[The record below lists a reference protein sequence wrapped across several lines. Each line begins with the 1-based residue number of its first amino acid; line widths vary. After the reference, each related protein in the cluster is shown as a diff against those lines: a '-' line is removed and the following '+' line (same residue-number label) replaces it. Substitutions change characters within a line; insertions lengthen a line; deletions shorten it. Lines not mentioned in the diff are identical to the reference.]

1 LKTIRIG
8 SRESQL
14 AMWQTKYVVEEL
26 KKKSPQYNYEIIPIK
41 TKGDKILDVALA
53 KIGDKGLFTKELEV
67 AMLQNEIDFAVHSM
81 KDLPT
86 VIPVGLQISA
96 ITARHDSR
104 DALISKG
111 NLKFN
116 QLPPGAKVG
125 TSSLRRRAQ
134 LLNLRPDLKLCDLR
148 GNLNTRLKK
157 METENFD
164 AIILAVAGVER
175 LGWQDKIAEKLDFSI
190 CLPAVGQGALGIET
204 RCNDPEIIALTSLLN
219 DEPTYYCVTAERSL
233 LRELEGG
240 CQIPI
245 GARGVIKENLLYLE
259 AMVASLDGSILIRDT
274 VQGSFDKAIDLGLE
288 LAEKLKQQGATKI
301 LEEIRQVVDCG
312 TR

>member
-1 LKTIRIG
+1 MKTIRIG

-14 AMWQTKYVVEEL
+14 AMWQSKFIVEEL
-26 KKKSPQYNYEIIPIK
+26 EKQAPQNNYEIIPIK

-67 AMLQNEIDFAVHSM
+67 AMLEDEIDFAVHSM

-96 ITARHDSR
+96 ITARHDPR

-111 NLKFN
+111 NLKFAE
-116 QLPPGAKVG
+116 LPQGAKVG
-125 TSSLRRRAQ
+125 TSSLRRRSQ

-175 LGWQDKIAEKLDFSI
+175 LGWQDKIAEKLDFSL

-204 RCNDPEIIALTSLLN
+204 RCNDPEIIALTNLLN
-219 DEPTYYCVTAERSL
+219 DETTNDCVTAERSL

-245 GARGVIKENLLYLE
+245 GASGVIKDNILYLE
-259 AMVASLDGSILIRDT
+259 AMVASLNGSILIKDT
-274 VQGSFDKAIDLGLE
+274 VQGPREKARELGLT
-288 LAEKLKQQGATKI
+288 LAEKLKKQGALKI
-301 LEEIRQVVDCG
+301 LEEIRQVVDHG